1 VEDYIKKA
9 EVAIKMLVAEA
20 FEKLEKKKRLEL
32 QDAIVLALYV
42 NMRKVDQLR
51 EDVDGILRAFH
62 RLDELVDVVKQLKSA
77 VETLQKGRTSDDVAK
92 ILRDISTKLDQ
103 ILLAVSYREIEIK
116 PSEAEPHH

>member
-1 VEDYIKKA
+1 MEDRIKKA
-9 EVAIKMLVAEA
+9 EAAIKMLAAGA

-51 EDVDGILRAFH
+51 EDVDGVLRAFH

-77 VETLQKGRTSDDVAK
+77 LETLQKSRASDDVAK
-92 ILRDISTKLDQ
+92 ILREVSIKLDQ
-103 ILLAVSYREIEIK
+103 ILLAVSYEELEWPAGGNAR
-116 PSEAEPHH
+116 

>member
-9 EVAIKMLVAEA
+9 ETAIKMLAAEA

-32 QDAIVLALYV
+32 QDAVVLALYV

-51 EDVDGILRAFH
+51 EDVDGILRAFR

-77 VETLQKGRTSDDVAK
+77 VEALQKSQTSDDVAK
-92 ILRDISTKLDQ
+92 VLREVSTKLDQ
-103 ILLAVSYREIEIK
+103 ILLAVSYREMEMQ